1 MRKIFNFY
9 KRSDFARNV
18 GVMFSGNAVAMV
30 LPFLLAPLISRI
42 YSPEDFASFELFAK
56 IMALVAVVGSLRLD
70 LAILLPKGE
79 KEAMALVRLSFN
91 ILIGISVVVGALFI
105 IFRDSVGE
113 LLNNESLPELLYLLP
128 LGIFSYGALN
138 IVNQFLI
145 RKRDFKE
152 AAVVK
157 IFAAG
162 GNNVT
167 KYGLGLFM
175 PNPLGLS
182 LGQIFGAV
190 FPLLYVLK
198 VKNIREMLRSL
209 GMPVQAD
216 RKLIRKY
223 RDFPLINS
231 AHAFYNEGQ
240 QTVLIGLISAYYGEY
255 ALGLFAFSFR
265 YLKVPL
271 MVFGTS
277 ISQVLNERWARELNE
292 GKSIRSSM
300 VKIIMVLIAISI
312 VPFGVLFFFGTPIFA
327 FVFGDNWADAG
338 AYAEIMAPWLFANF
352 IVSPLTM
359 LPILLGKQ
367 AAFFRIAIASSVIT
381 LAALAYS
388 GVNDWQFETALWTLS
403 LLYTG
408 IMLYIL
414 FWLLHIAKF
423 ARKPV

>member
-1 MRKIFNFY
+1 MRKLFNFY
-9 KRSDFARNV
+9 KRSEFARNV

-42 YSPEDFASFELFAK
+42 YTPEDFAGFELFTK

-70 LAILLPKGE
+70 LAILLPKEE
-79 KEAMALVRLSFN
+79 KEALALVRLSFN
-91 ILIGISVVVGALFI
+91 LLIGISAVVGALFI
-105 IFRDSVGE
+105 IFRDTVGD
-113 LLNNESLPELLYLLP
+113 LLNNESLPELLFLLP
-128 LGIFSYGALN
+128 LGIFSLGALN

-157 IFAAG
+157 VFSSG
-162 GNNVT
+162 GNNAT

-175 PNPLGLS
+175 PNPMGLT

-190 FPLLYVLK
+190 LPLLYVLK
-198 VKNIREMLRSL
+198 VKNIREMLRTL
-209 GMPVQAD
+209 GPPSGAD

-223 RDFPLINS
+223 KDFPLINS
-231 AHAFYNEGQ
+231 AHAFYQEGQ
-240 QTVLIGLISAYYGEY
+240 QTLLIVLISLYYGEY

-271 MVFGTS
+271 VVFGTS

-292 GKSIRSSM
+292 GRSIRPSM
-300 VKIIMVLIAISI
+300 VKIIKVLIAISFL
-312 VPFGVLFFFGTPIFA
+312 PFAVLFFFGTPIFA

-338 AYAEIMAPWLFANF
+338 TYAEIMSPWLFANF
-352 IVSPLTM
+352 IVSPLSM

-381 LAALAYS
+381 LSALAYAGIS
-388 GVNDWQFETALWTLS
+388 DLPFETALWALS
-403 LLYTG
+403 LLSTG
-408 IMLYIL
+408 IMIYIL